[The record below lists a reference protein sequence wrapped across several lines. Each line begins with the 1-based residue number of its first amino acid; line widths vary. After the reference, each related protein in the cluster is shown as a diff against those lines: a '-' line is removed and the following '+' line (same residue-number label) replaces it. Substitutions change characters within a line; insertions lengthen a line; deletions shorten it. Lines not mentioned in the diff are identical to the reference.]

1 MSVQLQ
7 EVVLYDGVGS
17 DPSHVHTK
25 DRFLEIMK
33 SEFTHA
39 DWKNMNP
46 ILKAIKCDFEDWILP
61 DDFIF
66 FRFEDWLR
74 YSGATRKEEA
84 L

>member
-1 MSVQLQ
+1 MSVQLR
-7 EVVLYDGVGS
+7 EVVLYDGIGS
-17 DPSHVHTK
+17 DPGFLHTK
-25 DRFLEIMK
+25 TRFIEIMNK
-33 SEFTHA
+33 EFTYA

-46 ILKAIKCDFEDWILP
+46 ILKAIKCDFEDWVLP

-74 YSGATRKEEA
+74 YSGATLKEEV

>member
-1 MSVQLQ
+1 
-7 EVVLYDGVGS
+7 
-17 DPSHVHTK
+17 
-25 DRFLEIMK
+25 MK

>member
-7 EVVLYDGVGS
+7 EVGS

-33 SEFTHA
+33 SEL

-74 YSGATRKEEA
+74 YSGATVKEEA